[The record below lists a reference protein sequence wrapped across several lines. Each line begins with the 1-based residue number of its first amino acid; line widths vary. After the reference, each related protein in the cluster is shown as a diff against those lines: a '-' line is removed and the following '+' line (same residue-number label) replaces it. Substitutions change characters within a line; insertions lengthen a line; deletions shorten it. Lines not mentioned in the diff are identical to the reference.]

1 MGKLTGK
8 VALVTGGAGGI
19 GQAIVK
25 LLANEGARVVLNYRR
40 SEGRIKGHRA
50 MQADVSKAGDVS
62 RMFHEIES
70 EFGRLDVLV
79 NNAGINRD
87 GLLSELTEAM
97 WDEVIATNLKGPF
110 LCAQAAAPLMLPHG
124 GGSIINIASES
135 ALKGRV
141 GACNYTAAKGG
152 LVTLTKSLAR
162 ELAPAIRVNCLAL
175 GLVETDELTARL
187 GRAKLQRSLDEIP
200 MRRLGTPDEIA
211 QAVLFLA
218 CADSSYVT
226 GQVLAVGGGRW
237 M

>member
-19 GQAIVK
+19 GQAVVK
-25 LLANEGARVVLNYRR
+25 LLAHEGAQVVLNYRR
-40 SEGRIKGHRA
+40 SEGPTKGHRA
-50 MQADVSKAGDVS
+50 MQADVSKAADVA
-62 RMFHEIES
+62 RLFGAIES
-70 EFGRLDVLV
+70 AYGRLDVLV
-79 NNAGINRD
+79 NNAGVNRD
-87 GLLSELTEAM
+87 ALLSELTEEM

-110 LCAQAAAPLMLPHG
+110 LCAKAAVPLMLRHG

-135 ALKGRV
+135 ALKGRI

-152 LVTLTKSLAR
+152 LVALTKSLAR

-175 GLVETDELTARL
+175 GLVETDELAGRL
-187 GRAKLQRSLDEIP
+187 GHANLQRSLDEIP
-200 MRRLGTPDEIA
+200 MRRLGTADEVA
-211 QAVLFLA
+211 RAVLFLA